1 MTHGTPDEA
10 YLQSLVRELAA
21 LPAETPWVELKHNNG
36 HPQEIGE
43 YISALANAAALEG
56 KARAYLL
63 WGVDDTSHALVGTI
77 FDPTTARVGAEE
89 LESWLLRLLAP
100 KINFRFRNVTVD
112 GMPLVLL
119 EIERAV
125 RTPVQFSGV
134 EYLRVGSYKKKLKEF
149 PERERALWRLFD
161 TTPFERMAAAEH
173 VSGDEVL
180 RLLDYPTYFDLMS
193 RPLPD
198 GRDALLQALAADELI
213 AREDSGHWTVRNLG
227 ALLFAKRLSDF
238 SHLHRKAVRVVVYE
252 GHGRTAAT
260 RPEQEGK
267 RGYAA
272 GFEGLISYINGLL
285 PANEVVGQALRK
297 PVPVYP
303 EPAIREL
310 VANALIHQDLSIT
323 GAGPMVE
330 LFSDRMEITNPG
342 APLVDTQRLLD
353 SPPRSRNEALASLMR
368 RIGICEERG
377 SGVDK
382 VVFQTELYQL
392 PAPAFE
398 VVGES
403 TRSTL
408 FTPRQLVKMDPE
420 DRLRAVYLHACLRYV
435 ERDFM
440 TNTTL
445 RGRFGLDVKN
455 SAAASRLLK
464 DALVAK
470 VIRLH
475 DPEAPPKYR
484 KYVPWWA

>member
-1 MTHGTPDEA
+1 MTLGTPDEA

-63 WGVDDTSHALVGTI
+63 WGVDDTSHALVGTT
-77 FDPTTARVGAEE
+77 FDPTTTRVGAEE

-100 KINFRFRNVTVD
+100 KINFRFRSVTLD

-125 RTPVQFSGV
+125 RTPVQFSGI

-238 SHLHRKAVRVVVYE
+238 SHLQRKAVRVVVYE

-260 RPEQEGK
+260 RPEHEGK

-408 FTPRQLVKMDPE
+408 FTPRQLVKMDPD

-464 DALVAK
+464 DALVAE

>member
-1 MTHGTPDEA
+1 MGCSCSD
-10 YLQSLVRELAA
+10 
-21 LPAETPWVELKHNNG
+21 
-36 HPQEIGE
+36 
-43 YISALANAAALEG
+43 
-56 KARAYLL
+56 
-63 WGVDDTSHALVGTI
+63 
-77 FDPTTARVGAEE
+77 
-89 LESWLLRLLAP
+89 
-100 KINFRFRNVTVD
+100 
-112 GMPLVLL
+112 
-119 EIERAV
+119 
-125 RTPVQFSGV
+125 
-134 EYLRVGSYKKKLKEF
+134 
-149 PERERALWRLFD
+149 
-161 TTPFERMAAAEH
+161 
-173 VSGDEVL
+173 VL
-180 RLLDYPTYFDLMS
+180 RRWPTDQL
-193 RPLPD
+193 R
-198 GRDALLQALAADELI
+198 GAAK
-213 AREDSGHWTVRNLG
+213 V
-227 ALLFAKRLSDF
+227 
-238 SHLHRKAVRVVVYE
+238 
-252 GHGRTAAT
+252 T

-475 DPEAPPKYR
+475 DPEAPPKYW